1 MIEWFTVNWQWYGIA
16 FAAIV
21 IEVAYALWLMSLPS
35 PERRAAGYSLL
46 MESIESLG
54 YGVLLLGAIASLESA
69 VLAGVRIVPP
79 ALARAYWQDS
89 LDKLINYLYHIADV
103 QKWLTLTV
111 IFAPFTTTLQ
121 SSAFLLTNMAHY
133 LILVSSAMLFI
144 TDFVTHYGSAAISI
158 GIGLT
163 STRRFRT
170 LGSYMIFSVLA
181 MTVAS
186 GFLAPIVRDTIYQL
200 EFVKFQVIV
209 EFLRKFLGT
218 FDITKITVSIVTGGA
233 AVTEALM
240 IIFGTLPQ
248 WYINDGKLLAEL
260 AVKVTIAL
268 SLITAAAAA
277 ASRAAGGFVD
287 TILSRVRGL

>member
-21 IEVAYALWLMSLPS
+21 IEAAYALWLMSLPS
-35 PERRAAGYSLL
+35 PERRSQGYSLL
-46 MESIESLG
+46 FESIEGLS
-54 YGVLLLGAIASLESA
+54 YGVLLLAAIAVLEGA
-69 VLAGVRIVPP
+69 VLAGVRIASP

-111 IFAPFTTTLQ
+111 IFSPFVGTLQ
-121 SSAFLLTNMAHY
+121 SSAFLLTHVSHY
-133 LILVSSAMLFI
+133 LILVSSAMIFI
-144 TDFVTHYGSAAISI
+144 TDFVASYGSLLVSV
-158 GIGLT
+158 GLGLT

-186 GFLAPIVRDTIYQL
+186 GALAPIVRDTIYQL
-200 EFVKFQVIV
+200 EFVKFQVTV

-218 FDITKITVSIVTGGA
+218 FDITKITVSIVTAGA

>member
-54 YGVLLLGAIASLESA
+54 YGVLLLGAIASLEGA

-111 IFAPFTTTLQ
+111 IFASFVGTLQ

-144 TDFVTHYGSAAISI
+144 TDFVTHYGSAVISI

-170 LGSYMIFSVLA
+170 LGSYLIFSVLA

-186 GFLAPIVRDTIYQL
+186 GGLAPIVRDTIYQL
-200 EFVKFQVIV
+200 EFVKFQATV
-209 EFLRKFLGT
+209 EFLRKILGT
-218 FDITKITVSIVTGGA
+218 FDITKITTAIVTAGA

-268 SLITAAAAA
+268 ALITAAAAA

-287 TILSRVRGL
+287 TIMSRVRGL

>member
-21 IEVAYALWLMSLPS
+21 IEAAYALWLMSLPS
-35 PERRAAGYSLL
+35 PERRSQGYSLL
-46 MESIESLG
+46 FESIEGLS
-54 YGVLLLGAIASLESA
+54 YGVLLLAAIAVLEGA
-69 VLAGVRIVPP
+69 VLAGVRIASP

-111 IFAPFTTTLQ
+111 IFSPFVGTLQ
-121 SSAFLLTNMAHY
+121 SSAFLLTHVSHY
-133 LILVSSAMLFI
+133 LILVSSAMIFI
-144 TDFVTHYGSAAISI
+144 TDFVASYGSLLVSV
-158 GIGLT
+158 GLGLT

-186 GFLAPIVRDTIYQL
+186 GALAPIVRDTIYQL
-200 EFVKFQVIV
+200 EFVKFQVTV

-218 FDITKITVSIVTGGA
+218 IVTAGA

-287 TILSRVRGL
+287 TILSRVRGI